1 MLVKNLLLVGA
12 GGFLGSMFRYALGL
26 LLKSNIFPLATF
38 LINISGSFFIGL
50 IIGYSLKNSGFDNNY
65 RLFLATGFCGG
76 FTTFSAFAYE
86 NLTLLKSGHFGY
98 FFLYAFGSLAIGIFA
113 TYLGLLFTK

>member
-1 MLVKNLLLVGA
+1 MLLKNLLLAGA
-12 GGFLGSMFRYALGL
+12 GGFLGTILRYSLGWFI
-26 LLKSNIFPLATF
+26 KSDQFPFATF
-38 LINISGSFFIGL
+38 LINMTGSFLIGL
-50 IIGYSLKNSGFDNNY
+50 VIGYSLKNSGFDNNY

-86 NLTLLKSGHFGY
+86 NIMLLKSGLFGY

-113 TYLGLLFTK
+113 TYLGLLLTK